1 MNGASEVVQQFGQQG
16 HKAGQFDVSAGIA
29 LLPEERLAV
38 ADFQNHRVQ
47 IWPTNGEF
55 LLTFGKQGTGN
66 KQFER
71 PTDVARAPNGDLYV
85 VGWGNHRIQV
95 FAQTGPEQ

>member
-29 LLPEERLAV
+29 LLPV
-38 ADFQNHRVQ
+38 
-47 IWPTNGEF
+47 
-55 LLTFGKQGTGN
+55 
-66 KQFER
+66 ER